1 MFREERAGISGQRR
15 PLTVLFCDLVGSTPL
30 SERLDPEDY
39 AELVFDYQEL
49 TRDVVERHGGG
60 VANYAGDGFVATF
73 GHPIAHE
80 DDAERAVDAG
90 LALVAAV
97 EDMHRTHGIELRCR
111 VGVHA
116 DVAVIGRMGDRH
128 DVSLFGAAINIAA
141 RVQAAANV
149 GEVLVTDAVMD
160 LLRGSHVVTERRQ
173 VALKGVAELVG
184 VAHLVR
190 PVPLR
195 ERRRHRQMVGRTVER
210 DELARGRRAAAD
222 HGGAIVIC
230 GPAGIGKSTLLADL
244 LALEPTG
251 WIEVRARELAG
262 LTPFAPLREL
272 ATEAI
277 AVAPPG
283 SPLAVAAVDL
293 ARSIEQSSEET
304 ATSAEHAWQLVI
316 EASREVGRAL
326 AGRLVVV
333 EDAHWLDA
341 SSLVAL
347 EAMVA
352 ELPRS
357 SGCVVATTRPPS
369 PFGAV
374 PIIDLGALDGGQ
386 VATLVNA
393 VVEAADG
400 RIDRARLEEI
410 VARAEGVPLYADELA
425 RAVVAGG
432 DVTLP
437 HSLHGSLLARLDR
450 APTLAAPAR
459 AASVLGDEIDPDL
472 LAAVLGID
480 RTAAVAT
487 IDDLVAGQ
495 VLRHDAP
502 HPPTFVHALLREA
515 VYSSLLQRERRQ
527 MHGRVA
533 QAITAAGGGDDDRA
547 ALCGH
552 HLEHAGEHRAA
563 AMCFGTAARRSAR
576 RGAVAEALA
585 LTERGLALVDETD
598 PATALALTMTR
609 GNARLAVEG
618 YSSPGLAALWQ
629 DAERLAV
636 AAGDATELSS
646 AMNGQSVAAL
656 FDGDYRLAIDHAE
669 RVRMLGAR
677 TADRAALVRGHCS
690 LAVAELFTGDV
701 TAALFDARTAI
712 GLYEAGDD
720 QLLTYGFGTDH
731 GVIARSFAGMA
742 AWFAGDDDSAA
753 LLASSI
759 AHAEHI
765 QSPISLCLAL
775 QQAATIDLVA
785 ERHRD
790 ALARAARCEDV
801 ASRYGLPFYVALGRL
816 ARATAGAWLGV
827 DGALELATSALGDL
841 MHGTSAMGT
850 TLGLLQLAE
859 CQAGVGQSRAA
870 TATAQYG
877 LRLGRDLGELIFEV
891 ELALVAARWSGA
903 DDAWDDV
910 ERAAATADERGAVAS
925 ASRARAACRDRA
937 TDAT

>member
-1 MFREERAGISGQRR
+1 MFREERAGITGQRR

-80 DDAERAVDAG
+80 DDAERGVDAG

-97 EDMHRTHGIELRCR
+97 ADMHGTHGIEVRCR

-141 RVQAAANV
+141 RVQAAADA
-149 GEVLVTDAVMD
+149 GEVLVTDAVVD
-160 LLRGSHVVTERRQ
+160 LLRGSHVLVDRRQ
-173 VALKGVAELVG
+173 VALRGVAEPVG
-184 VAHLVR
+184 VAHVVR
-190 PVPLR
+190 AVPLR
-195 ERRRHRQMVGRTVER
+195 DRRRHRRRMVGRTAER
-210 DELARGRRAAAD
+210 AALTRARREAAD

-244 LALEPTG
+244 LANEPAG

-262 LTPFAPLREL
+262 LTPFAPLSDL
-272 ATEAI
+272 AAEAA
-277 AVAPPG
+277 AVAAPD
-283 SPLAVAAVDL
+283 SALAVAAAEL
-293 ARSIEQSSEET
+293 ARSVAQTAGET
-304 ATSAEHAWQLVI
+304 ARSAEHAWQLVI
-316 EASREVGRAL
+316 EASREVGRTL

-333 EDAHWLDA
+333 EDVHWLDN

-347 EAMVA
+347 EALVA
-352 ELPRS
+352 ELPQSR
-357 SGCVVATTRPPS
+357 GCFVATARPPS
-369 PFGAV
+369 PFAAV
-374 PIIDLGALDGGQ
+374 PILELGALDGGE
-386 VATLVNA
+386 VAALVHA

-400 RIDRARLEEI
+400 RIDHSRLDEI

-425 RAVVAGG
+425 RAVVAGA

-459 AASVLGDEIDPDL
+459 AASVLGDEVDPDL
-472 LAAVLGID
+472 LAAVLGVD
-480 RTAAVAT
+480 RQAAVTT

-495 VLRHDAP
+495 ILRQDVP

-527 MHGRVA
+527 MHERVA
-533 QAITAAGGGDDDRA
+533 TALAVAGGRDDDRA

-552 HLEHAGEHRAA
+552 HLEHAGDRSAA
-563 AMCFGTAARRSAR
+563 AACFAAAARRSAR

-598 PATALALTMTR
+598 PPTALALTMTR

-618 YSSPGLAALWQ
+618 YSSPGLADLWR
-629 DAERLAV
+629 DAERLAL

-656 FDGDYRLAIDHAE
+656 FDGDYRLSIEHAE
-669 RVRMLGAR
+669 RVRALGAR
-677 TADRAALVRGHCS
+677 TDDRAALVRGHCS

-701 TAALFDARTAI
+701 AAALRDARTAI
-712 GLYEAGDD
+712 ELYQPGDD

-742 AWFAGDDDSAA
+742 AWFAGADDSDE

-775 QQAATIDLVA
+775 HQAATIDLA
-785 ERHRD
+785 AHRHHD
-790 ALARAARCEDV
+790 ALGRAARCEDV
-801 ASRYGLPFYVALGRL
+801 ATRYGLPFYVALGRL
-816 ARATAGAWLGV
+816 ASGAAGAWLGI
-827 DGALELATSALGDL
+827 DGALELATSGLGSL
-841 MHGTSAMGT
+841 MQGTSAMGT

-859 CQAGVGQSRAA
+859 CQAGCGQARQA
-870 TATAQYG
+870 TSTAQFG
-877 LRLGRDLGELIFEV
+877 LRVARDLGERIFEV
-891 ELALVAARWSGA
+891 ELALVAARESGT
-903 DDAWDDV
+903 DESWQDV
-910 ERAAATADERGAVAS
+910 DQAAATADDRGAVAS
-925 ASRARAACRDRA
+925 AARARAAR
-937 TDAT
+937 TP